1 MRPELDFL
9 DECLHT
15 LRNLRTGHAPV
26 LQSPVMDIPDAHLNL
41 QHVCAQ
47 SFVAAL
53 RQRPVSND
61 VHDALVSMYER
72 ILEQLKHMYTEHFR
86 DAQQRWG
93 SARQRALPQIQRL
106 FEVQCQMAACDMQNA
121 ILALVD
127 EQLKLFAA
135 DANAP
140 HESHRPHSA
149 HAIAILERAFEHAP
163 NITQAE
169 KYKLAHATGLQPRQV
184 TIWFQNRRNRRSHA
198 RRTTTLESD
207 FVSPE
212 PELLPSPP
220 PPPRLEAPPP
230 PFIREHSHDL
240 KQEDNGIIKCE
251 ETVPT
256 AIPEWSGTASTD
268 SFAFEAPTR
277 PINLSSSPMQLGST
291 AFSPS
296 AIQAHTP
303 AVVSSV
309 VAPSPPTMATSAQV
323 TPASTAASVPIMPA
337 APPLSLDQL
346 LDMDNARQ
354 CLVFSP
360 LDSLP
365 RLDFDDLR
373 LDVTTI
379 ENCLGMPSAP
389 GVSSLHVSPISA
401 SATRAAEVALAH
413 SLNAPDELM
422 GRAADEGWS
431 LSEQITPVWNVPAE
445 AHQRLHPDPA
455 VRLDGVMLRRDS
467 FAKLERQA
475 PPPSAP
481 LMTTSHYATSP
492 LSMAN
497 AVTGA
502 RWNHDAIAPSLLTC
516 DFSRIISSPLVP

>member
-15 LRNLRTGHAPV
+15 LRDLRTGHAPV
-26 LQSPVMDIPDAHLNL
+26 LQSPIMDMPDAHLNL

-47 SFVAAL
+47 SFAAAL
-53 RQRPVSND
+53 RKRPISSE

-72 ILEQLKHMYTEHFR
+72 NLGQLKHMYTEHFR

-106 FEVQCQMAACDMQNA
+106 FEVQCQMAACDLQHA
-121 ILALVD
+121 IVTLVD
-127 EQLKLFAA
+127 ERLELFAA
-135 DANAP
+135 DASAP
-140 HESHRPHSA
+140 QESHRPHSA
-149 HAIAILERAFEHAP
+149 HAIAILERAFEHTP

-184 TIWFQNRRNRRSHA
+184 TIWFQNRRNRRSNA

-207 FVSPE
+207 FMSPD
-212 PELLPSPP
+212 PGLPSPP
-220 PPPRLEAPPP
+220 PSRLEDPSLPSP
-230 PFIREHSHDL
+230 IRKYPHDL
-240 KQEDNGIIKCE
+240 KQESNGIIKRE
-251 ETVPT
+251 GNLST
-256 AIPEWSGTASTD
+256 AVPEWSGTASIEPPAIDGPAQSMT
-268 SFAFEAPTR
+268 F
-277 PINLSSSPMQLGST
+277 SSSPLQHGDAAL
-291 AFSPS
+291 SPS
-296 AIQAHTP
+296 TIQMHTP
-303 AVVSSV
+303 ALVPSV
-309 VAPSPPTMATSAQV
+309 VAPSSPTMLASAQA
-323 TPASTAASVPIMPA
+323 TPASTAASMSIMPA

-354 CLVFSP
+354 CVVFSP

-373 LDVTTI
+373 LDVTTM
-379 ENCLGMPSAP
+379 ENWLGMPSAS
-389 GVSSLHVSPISA
+389 GVSSLHVPPISA
-401 SATRAAEVALAH
+401 SAIRAAEVALAH

>member
-15 LRNLRTGHAPV
+15 LRNLRTGNAPV
-26 LQSPVMDIPDAHLNL
+26 LQSPVMDTPDAHLDL

-53 RQRPVSND
+53 RQRPVSSD

-106 FEVQCQMAACDMQNA
+106 FEVQCQMAACDMHHA

-169 KYKLAHATGLQPRQV
+169 KYTLAHATGLQPRQV

-198 RRTTTLESD
+198 KRTTTLESD
-207 FVSPE
+207 LMSPD
-212 PELLPSPP
+212 PELPSPP
-220 PPPRLEAPPP
+220 PPQLEAPPP
-230 PFIREHSHDL
+230 PSLMRKHTHDL
-240 KQEDNGIIKCE
+240 KQEDKSIIKCE
-251 ETVPT
+251 ETLPT
-256 AIPEWSGTASTD
+256 AVPGWSGTASSE
-268 SFAFEAPTR
+268 SFAFDASTR
-277 PINLSSSPMQLGST
+277 PMTLSSSPLQLGNT
-291 AFSPS
+291 TISPS

-309 VAPSPPTMATSAQV
+309 LAPSPPNMATSAQV
-323 TPASTAASVPIMPA
+323 TPASTAASMPIIPE

-373 LDVTTI
+373 LDVTSI
-379 ENCLGMPSAP
+379 ENSLGMPSAP
-389 GVSSLHVSPISA
+389 GVSSLHVPPTSA

-413 SLNAPDELM
+413 TLNTPDELM

-431 LSEQITPVWNVPAE
+431 LSEQIMPVWNVPAE
-445 AHQRLHPDPA
+445 AHQRLHPDLA
-455 VRLDGVMLRRDS
+455 VRIDGVMLRRDS
-467 FAKLERQA
+467 FAKMERAA

-481 LMTTSHYATSP
+481 LMTTSHYAPPP

-497 AVTGA
+497 VAAGA